1 MDKEQEKLIQRHF
14 YRPFCSEEEINR
26 IFNVQTSK
34 DYLLKLRADKI
45 ADNMRLFRVYRNKVL
60 NHKGKKWT
68 LEKSFKVNHYRK
80 FFNSLKRED
89 KIKCKEVVYGDIFSK
104 EPQASII
111 KTNYGPVVNISQS
124 LEYFLKFMN
133 LCLLDF
139 EKDIPGTV
147 RINSLRIALRI
158 MQETEALDFLMD
170 PRGIIPSEIE
180 ESINNLVSY
189 QLQFIVGHEFAHYIL
204 GHLGSANIIE
214 INLTSSKI
222 GDESKVKIYTNE
234 QTAEFEA
241 DLASLT
247 LPNYDKQELLYLYE
261 ATILFFASL
270 ELYEHF
276 KNCFAPPPITRL
288 KTHPEP
294 LERIEKLLKNKPL
307 DLNLDKIARLLE
319 LVEDLKEVI
328 SEDVSLNYDFYEIY
342 GSAYLSEANTEW
354 RGKELIDRVDYY

>member
-170 PRGIIPSEIE
+170 PRGIIPSEIKE
-180 ESINNLVSY
+180 RIDKLVDY

-204 GHLGSANIIE
+204 GHLESANIIE
-214 INLTSSKI
+214 MNLSSSKVDD
-222 GDESKVKIYTNE
+222 GAKVKVYNNSQINE
-234 QTAEFEA
+234 FQA
-241 DLASLT
+241 DITSLT
-247 LPNYDKQELLYLYE
+247 LPNYSEQELLFLYQ
-261 ATILFFASL
+261 AAIIFFASL

-276 KNCFAPPPITRL
+276 KNCFAPSITFV

-294 LERIEKLLKNKPL
+294 LERIETLLKNKPSN
-307 DLNLDKIARLLE
+307 LNLEKMAKLLK
-319 LVEDLKEVI
+319 LVEKLKEFI
-328 SEDVSLNYDFYEIY
+328 SEDVSLNYDFYEMY
-342 GSAYLSEANTEW
+342 GSAYLSEPNTEW